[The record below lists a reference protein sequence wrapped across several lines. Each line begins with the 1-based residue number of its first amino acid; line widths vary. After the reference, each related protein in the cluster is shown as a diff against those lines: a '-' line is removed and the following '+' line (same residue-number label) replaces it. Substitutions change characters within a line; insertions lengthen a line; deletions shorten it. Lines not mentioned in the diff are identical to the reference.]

1 MLSKADQADVL
12 NCKTTDEAI
21 AKLNNKKESIRLVI
35 GSYEPKLQVSGSSV
49 KYKTKNLFTEIFD
62 EQDVK
67 DFMDLAEM
75 SSMMEDEVVDGELKR
90 KMSSMN
96 KDGKQP
102 LQCMVYATKQN
113 EKIFYNNEK
122 KVTIWAQAI
131 ANFVNSNSDYALSIN
146 HMLVNWGIWKYQITM
161 LITACG
167 YIKQNEKLDEV
178 IRDLYFDYEDDRVRY
193 TVMKRLLHGLNV
205 ENYQTAFIMLKKTDF
220 IGADTDRKYFN
231 ALKKKIEKSTP
242 KEKEALYAAFRGAQG
257 FNGAKRK
264 RIERLF
270 EKEEDKLAKKINES
284 RPDQKDAILKEI
296 HSMVYGSQKD
306 YREVAS
312 QAKSIKIYRTE
323 IQEMFMQKIDKTSVS
338 IEDIKT
344 YGLAIGDLDIDGRAI
359 PFLEEQMS
367 MYNDD
372 AKQVMFAYVLA
383 ILSDAHIDMFID
395 TILRYDGNSVHS
407 LLNSVRK
414 LNRQG
419 KNPIVRQYL
428 YANCLK
434 IKEKHGLNSREL
446 KTALRNIGE
455 FLQGGYA
462 AGVYDTKFDQL
473 LFEFLGYNKA
483 DSNIE
488 KQKCSARNAGLV
500 LGILENVMDRNNYQ
514 GRYMKFMWDMHAF
527 FKNTNLDIAN
537 RIDENVK
544 PLIGKGIPMQG
555 EI

>member
-1 MLSKADQADVL
+1 
-12 NCKTTDEAI
+12 
-21 AKLNNKKESIRLVI
+21 
-35 GSYEPKLQVSGSSV
+35 
-49 KYKTKNLFTEIFD
+49 
-62 EQDVK
+62 
-67 DFMDLAEM
+67 
-75 SSMMEDEVVDGELKR
+75 
-90 KMSSMN
+90 
-96 KDGKQP
+96 
-102 LQCMVYATKQN
+102 
-113 EKIFYNNEK
+113 
-122 KVTIWAQAI
+122 
-131 ANFVNSNSDYALSIN
+131 
-146 HMLVNWGIWKYQITM
+146 
-161 LITACG
+161 
-167 YIKQNEKLDEV
+167 
-178 IRDLYFDYEDDRVRY
+178 
-193 TVMKRLLHGLNV
+193 
-205 ENYQTAFIMLKKTDF
+205 
-220 IGADTDRKYFN
+220 
-231 ALKKKIEKSTP
+231 
-242 KEKEALYAAFRGAQG
+242 
-257 FNGAKRK
+257 
-264 RIERLF
+264 
-270 EKEEDKLAKKINES
+270 
-284 RPDQKDAILKEI
+284 
-296 HSMVYGSQKD
+296 
-306 YREVAS
+306 
-312 QAKSIKIYRTE
+312 
-323 IQEMFMQKIDKTSVS
+323 
-338 IEDIKT
+338 
-344 YGLAIGDLDIDGRAI
+344 
-359 PFLEEQMS
+359 MS

-544 PLIGKGIPMQG
+544 PLTGKGIPMQG